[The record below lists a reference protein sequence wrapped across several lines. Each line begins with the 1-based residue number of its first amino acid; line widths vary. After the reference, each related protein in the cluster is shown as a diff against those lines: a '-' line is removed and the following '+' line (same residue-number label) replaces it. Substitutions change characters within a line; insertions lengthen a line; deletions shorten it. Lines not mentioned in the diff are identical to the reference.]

1 MGLNETYSN
10 SNETWSA
17 GSSRPK
23 ITMEH
28 HLLAIQSPLMG
39 LWCPTEAIMHF
50 LKFLGLIPLC
60 VRGRFWPNFEA
71 IKWCSGPLLSR
82 LPTARDREVLG
93 SSEPGG

>member
-23 ITMEH
+23 TTMEH
-28 HLLAIQSPLMG
+28 HLLAIQSPQMG

-60 VRGRFWPNFEA
+60 AARNNV
-71 IKWCSGPLLSR
+71 LSVPSR
-82 LPTARDREVLG
+82 RRIDSDMSHLILKDGATL
-93 SSEPGG
+93 SYIYSIN

>member
-10 SNETWSA
+10 FNETWSA

-23 ITMEH
+23 TTMEH
-28 HLLAIQSPLMG
+28 HLLAIQSPQMG

-60 VRGRFWPNFEA
+60 
-71 IKWCSGPLLSR
+71 SR
-82 LPTARDREVLG
+82 
-93 SSEPGG
+93 